1 MSTAAE
7 IRKLVESALET
18 RIPAALSFRPAHK
31 AELLPC
37 GVPEVDTMLGGGLP
51 LGGITEMTGAPGS
64 GRTTLA
70 LSALAGITR
79 HGDSCAYV
87 DVSDALDP
95 VSAAALGI
103 NLRYLLWVRAGEADA
118 PQGSPFPAAP
128 AHPPASAE
136 RSGYGP
142 GWCHP
147 RNETVGLDRAIGEL
161 FHPEHASR
169 NCNSQSS
176 RQAAPSTELF
186 QKPQTPRTDFTPR
199 CSESLP
205 RPRPEPVKF
214 TPVVNPLVADNCA
227 TSLTQFWENAERP
240 TSRKKGSKKNW
251 TRLEQALRATD
262 LLLSTGG
269 FRAVVL
275 DLGDLPAEQAR
286 RIPLATWYRFR
297 LQVEKSRTL
306 FLLLTRIA
314 CANSCA
320 ALSVYCET
328 AAVRC
333 ERAVNGSPAILTRL
347 DYRAS
352 VERNRFHPT
361 LAPTNT
367 AQMWATH
374 DVRTQLQ
381 SLPNDTTEM
390 RATRKKPSAWAPANW
405 HSTTAW
411 AR

>member
-7 IRKLVESALET
+7 IRKMVESALET
-18 RIPAALSFRPAHK
+18 RIPAALSFRPAHHT
-31 AELLPC
+31 ELLPC
-37 GVPEVDTMLGGGLP
+37 GVSEVDTMLGGGLP

-128 AHPPASAE
+128 AHPPAAVE

-147 RNETVGLDRAIGEL
+147 RNETVGLDRAISEL
-161 FHPEHASR
+161 FHPEHAPR
-169 NCNSQSS
+169 NCNSQPS

-214 TPVVNPLVADNCA
+214 TPVVNSASPGIAHA
-227 TSLTQFWENAERP
+227 TNYGEKHGT
-240 TSRKKGSKKNW
+240 KKNW

-361 LAPTNT
+361 FAPTNT
-367 AQMWATH
+367 AQMWTTH